1 MEKNKEFKPIIESLF
16 EGMQSFLTSNTVV
29 GEAKTVG
36 DTTIIPLVDVSF
48 GVGAGAFSS
57 DKSGN
62 GGGGLGGKLTPCAL
76 IVITGDNVR
85 LLRINTD
92 KSIDRILELVPDV
105 VSKFKKGNNDSSVE
119 DIDISEY
126 TE

>member
-105 VSKFKKGNNDSSVE
+105 VSKFKKGNNDSSVG